1 MPILHLYVS
10 FIFRIVNLAENSIE
24 KLLPFVESK
33 IIELIMKGEM
43 NESWCLLVVAAL
55 DKFHRR
61 LLAVQRLLLSDKKWS
76 QSLITVVA
84 RSVARKMSNQLQVG
98 WDEQL
103 REWRDV
109 SKNDKLVYDSVKQLE
124 ASIVEQLQ
132 RSFVA
137 LTVIFNLS

>member
-1 MPILHLYVS
+1 
-10 FIFRIVNLAENSIE
+10 
-24 KLLPFVESK
+24 
-33 IIELIMKGEM
+33 MKGEM

-76 QSLITVVA
+76 QPLITVIS
-84 RSVARKMSNQLQVG
+84 RSVSNQMSNKLQAG
-98 WDEQL
+98 WDDQL
-103 REWRDV
+103 REWRDM

-124 ASIVEQLQ
+124 ASIVENLQ

-137 LTVIFNLS
+137 LTVISHLYFFIQ